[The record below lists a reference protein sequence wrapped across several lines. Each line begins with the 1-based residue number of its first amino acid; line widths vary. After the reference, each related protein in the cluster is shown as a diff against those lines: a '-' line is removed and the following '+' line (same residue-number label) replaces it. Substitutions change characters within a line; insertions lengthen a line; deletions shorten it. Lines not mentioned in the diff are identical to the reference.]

1 MTLEDTPFDP
11 SVCTVRNSIMVTL
24 HIVTL
29 ITQAL
34 IKRGFK
40 LPTSVQANGWPPI
53 WEGRNT
59 ILLSPHLSGKT
70 LTYLLPLLC
79 VTTRDEKMEI
89 EKEEKHTH
97 EVRIINNELF
107 VNFC

>member
-1 MTLEDTPFDP
+1 M
-11 SVCTVRNSIMVTL
+11 S
-24 HIVTL
+24 H

-34 IKRGFK
+34 VKKGFK
-40 LPTSVQANGWPPI
+40 LPTSVQANGWPHI

-59 ILLSPHLSGKT
+59 ILVSPHLSGKT

-79 VTTRDEKMEI
+79 VFTRDEKIET

-97 EVRIINNELF
+97 EVRTINNEVMSYF
-107 VNFC
+107 VNFYLIA